1 VVAAAPAEFKR
12 QLQPDV
18 LAYQIRPPHR
28 DVKQV
33 VVYHLS
39 SGSYV
44 ILDANG
50 NEVARKARDAQ
61 ERDVVGTSQGL
72 QAVEGVLNNA
82 TLKARALEL
91 AH

>member
-1 VVAAAPAEFKR
+1 LAQAPAEFKR

-18 LAYQIRPPHR
+18 LAFQIRPPHR

-33 VVYHLS
+33 VVYHLP

-44 ILDANG
+44 ILDANS
-50 NEVARKARDAQ
+50 NEVSRKARDAR
-61 ERDVVGTSQGL
+61 ERDVVGTSPGL
-72 QAVEGVLNNA
+72 QAVEGALSNA

-91 AH
+91 TR